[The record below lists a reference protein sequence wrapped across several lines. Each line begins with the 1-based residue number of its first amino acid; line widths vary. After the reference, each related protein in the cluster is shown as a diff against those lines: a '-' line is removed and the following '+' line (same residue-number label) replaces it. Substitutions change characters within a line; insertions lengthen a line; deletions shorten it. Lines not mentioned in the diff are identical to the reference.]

1 MQAFSKTICDL
12 HGVEYHRYLSRQ
24 LTIAFDL
31 YMLIRSSVDTLVA
44 EALNRNSPDWRLKHA
59 CPSCTYTLKDEAP
72 LTFTLLFAIDGND
85 SLKRILRRTL
95 GIDDNDSGESS
106 ELPTTQHVQGDR
118 YLSREYVNQWK
129 KAGVVDSEATLDA
142 DSPENPC
149 AARWNNMDDEK
160 TKRAWGVYDETGIF
174 TAVCRHGFCLLIADM
189 VQSGELAKYPLAVV
203 SKLLDTFGDGLGGG
217 YDIGCQF
224 RTTLDNSPLGPRA
237 RSLHYTSL
245 VGAFHGHAHRRLCQL
260 DHLARYVPGL
270 GLEDL
275 ETCER
280 TFSKSNALAPTTRY
294 TSIFHRQ
301 QAIASY
307 FEYNDEYEVYANLS
321 DFLYNNYKQALDIIS
336 DSRVTLPKLM
346 HDLNVTHESIFEDWL
361 TEEKTYLQ
369 GLRTEPEDETL
380 QMEYFQRLIN
390 LGASKDELDASS
402 SVWAVATPAT
412 VHGLASDESATRR
425 LETARRHALEN
436 YEKDL
441 RFVQELERKL
451 SITRRWTPEDPDWQS
466 AGRLVANRKYQ
477 RALDTLEGLVVAR
490 IFELTKMN
498 RSGTGYKMRK
508 HIAKALQARS
518 AAIKTALD
526 RYNTAARALSPPR
539 QSLKW
544 EEVVEYAFLADFD
557 LLRDSRN
564 DVSQRPWASPSARQA
579 TDLYFK
585 TCRAREEITRLN
597 VEVRRLATYLRDEEH
612 YLCECQRQAEVL
624 HPVLAHQINLR
635 RRVRSRFNSRHLQRL
650 QDIAT
655 LPGFSGILAPGVCT
669 SNDAG
674 DSSSTPNITIPAQL
688 THALSSSGTSTND
701 PSAHSISAPEAEED
715 FEEEEEDVSN
725 MEEASEVLDEVLR
738 IATDSS

>member
-1 MQAFSKTICDL
+1 
-12 HGVEYHRYLSRQ
+12 
-24 LTIAFDL
+24 
-31 YMLIRSSVDTLVA
+31 
-44 EALNRNSPDWRLKHA
+44 
-59 CPSCTYTLKDEAP
+59 
-72 LTFTLLFAIDGND
+72 
-85 SLKRILRRTL
+85 
-95 GIDDNDSGESS
+95 
-106 ELPTTQHVQGDR
+106 
-118 YLSREYVNQWK
+118 
-129 KAGVVDSEATLDA
+129 
-142 DSPENPC
+142 
-149 AARWNNMDDEK
+149 
-160 TKRAWGVYDETGIF
+160 
-174 TAVCRHGFCLLIADM
+174 
-189 VQSGELAKYPLAVV
+189 
-203 SKLLDTFGDGLGGG
+203 
-217 YDIGCQF
+217 
-224 RTTLDNSPLGPRA
+224 
-237 RSLHYTSL
+237 
-245 VGAFHGHAHRRLCQL
+245 
-260 DHLARYVPGL
+260 
-270 GLEDL
+270 
-275 ETCER
+275 
-280 TFSKSNALAPTTRY
+280 
-294 TSIFHRQ
+294 
-301 QAIASY
+301 
-307 FEYNDEYEVYANLS
+307 
-321 DFLYNNYKQALDIIS
+321 
-336 DSRVTLPKLM
+336 
-346 HDLNVTHESIFEDWL
+346 
-361 TEEKTYLQ
+361 
-369 GLRTEPEDETL
+369 
-380 QMEYFQRLIN
+380 
-390 LGASKDELDASS
+390 
-402 SVWAVATPAT
+402 
-412 VHGLASDESATRR
+412 
-425 LETARRHALEN
+425 
-436 YEKDL
+436 
-441 RFVQELERKL
+441 
-451 SITRRWTPEDPDWQS
+451 
-466 AGRLVANRKYQ
+466 
-477 RALDTLEGLVVAR
+477 
-490 IFELTKMN
+490 
-498 RSGTGYKMRK
+498 MRK

>member
-1 MQAFSKTICDL
+1 
-12 HGVEYHRYLSRQ
+12 
-24 LTIAFDL
+24 
-31 YMLIRSSVDTLVA
+31 
-44 EALNRNSPDWRLKHA
+44 
-59 CPSCTYTLKDEAP
+59 
-72 LTFTLLFAIDGND
+72 
-85 SLKRILRRTL
+85 
-95 GIDDNDSGESS
+95 
-106 ELPTTQHVQGDR
+106 
-118 YLSREYVNQWK
+118 
-129 KAGVVDSEATLDA
+129 
-142 DSPENPC
+142 
-149 AARWNNMDDEK
+149 
-160 TKRAWGVYDETGIF
+160 
-174 TAVCRHGFCLLIADM
+174 
-189 VQSGELAKYPLAVV
+189 
-203 SKLLDTFGDGLGGG
+203 
-217 YDIGCQF
+217 
-224 RTTLDNSPLGPRA
+224 
-237 RSLHYTSL
+237 
-245 VGAFHGHAHRRLCQL
+245 
-260 DHLARYVPGL
+260 GL

>member
-1 MQAFSKTICDL
+1 MTTEQRQALEALAEWQDDTDDIMYEAEQDMSPDVDEILRGEQRVDIGIIEDL
-12 HGVEYHRYLSRQ
+12 AHEIMGDFWQPTTDTFIASALVQHGVIPCSPISPSVAVTVDALE
-24 LTIAFDL
+24 L
-31 YMLIRSSVDTLVA
+31 YR
-44 EALNRNSPDWRLKHA
+44 
-59 CPSCTYTLKDEAP
+59 
-72 LTFTLLFAIDGND
+72 
-85 SLKRILRRTL
+85 RILRRTL

-118 YLSREYVNQWK
+118 YLSQEYINQWK
-129 KAGVVDSEATLDA
+129 KAGIVDSEATLNA
-142 DSPENPC
+142 DSLENPC

-174 TAVCRHGFCLLIADM
+174 AAVCRHGFCLLIADM

-224 RTTLDNSPLGPRA
+224 RTTLNNSPLGPRA

-336 DSRVTLPKLM
+336 DSHVTLPKLM
-346 HDLNVTHESIFEDWL
+346 HDLNLTHESIFEDWL

-390 LGASKDELDASS
+390 L
-402 SVWAVATPAT
+402 
-412 VHGLASDESATRR
+412 
-425 LETARRHALEN
+425 EN

-441 RFVQELERKL
+441 RFVQELECKL
-451 SITRRWTPEDPDWQS
+451 SITHRWTPEDPDWQS
-466 AGRLVANRKYQ
+466 AGCLVANRKYQ

-518 AAIKTALD
+518 AAIKTALN

-564 DVSQRPWASPSARQA
+564 DVSQHPWASPSTRQA

-597 VEVRRLATYLRDEEH
+597 VE
-612 YLCECQRQAEVL
+612 AEVL
-624 HPVLAHQINLR
+624 YPVLAHQINLR

-738 IATDSS
+738 IATDS